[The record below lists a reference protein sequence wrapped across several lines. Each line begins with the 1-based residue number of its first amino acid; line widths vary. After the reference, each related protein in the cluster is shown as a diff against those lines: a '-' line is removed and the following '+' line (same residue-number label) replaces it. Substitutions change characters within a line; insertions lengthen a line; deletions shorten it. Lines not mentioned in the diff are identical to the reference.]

1 MELYEDVRG
10 SPEKVKVLYW
20 TPVLTSPSTGC
31 LPTLLTFAHSLAMR
45 KPSVEAREKV
55 RFLGTVVHPDLG
67 TLDRQRS

>member
-1 MELYEDVRG
+1 MSG
-10 SPEKVKVLYW
+10 GH
-20 TPVLTSPSTGC
+20 TPGIGTRIGTQAVVLTSPSTGC
-31 LPTLLTFAHSLAMR
+31 LPTLLAFAHSLAMR